1 MRSIIFVID
10 DSSGSASGDEM
21 TAIDAFNTAL
31 QVDGQWVMAAGI
43 AAPGRAEVIDGRP
56 GRESS
61 VSGSLFGGSEFYS
74 GFWIVETDDLET
86 ARRLAVAG
94 SRACNRKVELRPFLR

>member
-43 AAPGRAEVIDGRP
+43 AAPGR
-56 GRESS
+56 
-61 VSGSLFGGSEFYS
+61 SERKNDPL
-74 GFWIVETDDLET
+74 GIRGE
-86 ARRLAVAG
+86 AR
-94 SRACNRKVELRPFLR
+94 